1 MGSAG
6 EGEWAELVLYPLACG
21 VLWEG
26 RPLKASSLVGRR
38 VLVGRRQ
45 AKVHNL
51 LSHIPSHPRIKEA
64 QGSHLEILLS
74 QI

>member
-1 MGSAG
+1 M
-6 EGEWAELVLYPLACG
+6 LYPLACG
-21 VLWEG
+21 VLWEEW
-26 RPLKASSLVGRR
+26 PLKASSLVGRR

-45 AKVHNL
+45 VKVHNL
-51 LSHIPSHPRIKEA
+51 LSHIPSHPRIKEEA